1 MRKHLFF
8 DSNQNKFIVLT
19 AIFVLFWYFNY
30 CFPLIWDDYVY
41 SYIFEAGNFRGP
53 LPDSAQRVNGFKDI
67 FISQWNHYFLWGGR
81 TVAHVLAQFFLWQ
94 GKLFFNVANSICFVF
109 LLLEMQWIIDKGK
122 INFDFKT
129 KDIVWLFCL
138 FWIFSVFSMDV
149 LTWLTVSCNYLWTL
163 AILLFFVL
171 CYIHILFTPDEMP
184 ILSNKIFLFALG
196 LLAGWTNEN
205 TVCFVI
211 LVLGYLLLA
220 EKKYKFKSTIS
231 GKIYNA
237 FLSGFVGLVLGY
249 LFLILAPG
257 NYVRW
262 SIMLN
267 DGVVSPGYLLS
278 QKGAR
283 LLCSV
288 LVVRF
293 LLYYYVLRNIFS
305 LRSFYYMCDIVD
317 KKYFYVSIVFLLISI
332 GSLVIMIFSPEFRWR
347 SSFSS
352 LFFLVIAGG
361 MIRKLRNSPMIT
373 SGCSVKLSKAIH
385 FAMCIY
391 VVCTVLFSTCIYAIS
406 KVQNNIMME
415 QIAAEKRNPTNQILL
430 IKEGSAFVEKNFL
443 FCFFATGGH
452 LPYVYTLTHN
462 ENHWINRDFALYYGI
477 KGIRQKQ
484 IDEIDDN

>member
-8 DSNQNKFIVLT
+8 DSNQNKYIVLS
-19 AIFVLFWYFNY
+19 AIFLLFWYFNY

-41 SYIFEAGNFRGP
+41 SYIFEAGSFRGP

-81 TVAHVLAQFFLWQ
+81 TIAHVLAQFFLWQ
-94 GKLFFNVANSICFVF
+94 GKSFFNVANSICFVF

-129 KDIVWLFCL
+129 KDIVWLFSL
-138 FWIFSVFSMDV
+138 LWIFSVFCMNV

-163 AILLFFVL
+163 AILLLFLL
-171 CYIHILFTPDEMP
+171 CYVHILFTPDEMHV
-184 ILSNKIFLFALG
+184 LSNRIFLFALG
-196 LLAGWTNEN
+196 VLAGWTNEN

-211 LVLGYLLLA
+211 LVLGCLLLVL
-220 EKKYKFKSTIS
+220 KSRKFKITTSK
-231 GKIYNA
+231 KIYNA
-237 FLSGFVGLVLGY
+237 MLSGFAGLVLGY

-267 DGVVSPGYLLS
+267 DGTIFTGSPLL
-278 QKGAR
+278 QKNILTLYSILIIR
-283 LLCSV
+283 L
-288 LVVRF
+288 

-305 LRSFYYMCDIVD
+305 LHSFYHMFDIVD
-317 KKYFYVSIVFLLISI
+317 KKYFYVSIAFFLISI
-332 GSLVIMIFSPEFRWR
+332 GSLVIMVFAPEFRWR

-352 LFFLVIAGG
+352 LIFLLISGGITRKILSNVVIPNNHSI
-361 MIRKLRNSPMIT
+361 IRQNVIQ
-373 SGCSVKLSKAIH
+373 I
-385 FAMCIY
+385 
-391 VVCTVLFSTCIYAIS
+391 VVRAYIIFTVLFSIYIYSVS
-406 KVQNNIMME
+406 KTHNNIIMS
-415 QIAAEKRNPTNQILL
+415 QIVAEKWNPGNQILQ
-430 IKEGSAFVEKNFL
+430 IREAPSFIENNFL
-443 FCFFATGGH
+443 LCFFITGGH
-452 LPYVYTLTHN
+452 LPYVYTLTQD

-484 IDEIDDN
+484 RNENRE